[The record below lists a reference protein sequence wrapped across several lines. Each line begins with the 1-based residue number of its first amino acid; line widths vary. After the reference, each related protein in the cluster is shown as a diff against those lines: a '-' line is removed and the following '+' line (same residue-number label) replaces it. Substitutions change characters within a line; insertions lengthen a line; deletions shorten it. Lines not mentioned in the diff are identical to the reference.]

1 MSHVM
6 QYQPQ
11 WIREDFVDFIAEK
24 INPVWA
30 WKKVKASIVDVQML
44 SSDFYQIQLQPNHNF
59 RANAFHAGQSILVT
73 LVIAGV
79 REQRSYSIVKIT
91 ENGNVVIAVK
101 RQGKVSNALTH
112 LTVGSVVEIS
122 QVQGDFTL
130 TSSSAPI
137 LLLASGSGITAIYS
151 LLQQAIRQ
159 KVSQIDLIYFS
170 RDEAFHSELQQLA
183 EQYPQFHYHHFNT
196 LAQKQ
201 HLTAELLERTVP
213 DFQQRQSY
221 ACGAK
226 GMMQSLNQIYQ
237 GLGIA
242 NLLKQEYFQ
251 VVVDENAAVQP
262 VVFLRAQQEFE
273 AKTNLLE
280 SAEQAGLRPAHGCRM
295 GICNTCTCTKVS
307 GSTKNLLT
315 GEIDHDS
322 NSQIKLCISQAVSPV
337 VINL

>member
-44 SSDFYQIQLQPNHNF
+44 SSDFYQIELQPNHNF
-59 RANAFHAGQSILVT
+59 RADAFHAGQSILVT
-73 LVIAGV
+73 VVIAGV

-91 ENGNVVIAVK
+91 ANGNVVIAVK

-112 LTVGSVVEIS
+112 LPVGGVVESS

-130 TSSSAPI
+130 SSSQQPI

-170 RDEAFHSELQQLA
+170 RDEAFDAELQRLA
-183 EQYPQFHYHHFNT
+183 EQHPQFQYHHFNT

-201 HLTAELLERTVP
+201 HLTAELLESTVP

-237 GLGIA
+237 QFGIVDQ
-242 NLLKQEYFQ
+242 LKQEYFQ
-251 VVVDENAAVQP
+251 VVVDENAVVQP
-262 VVFLRAQQEFE
+262 VIFLRAQQEFE

-322 NSQIKLCISQAVSPV
+322 NTQIKLCISQAVSPV
-337 VINL
+337 TINL